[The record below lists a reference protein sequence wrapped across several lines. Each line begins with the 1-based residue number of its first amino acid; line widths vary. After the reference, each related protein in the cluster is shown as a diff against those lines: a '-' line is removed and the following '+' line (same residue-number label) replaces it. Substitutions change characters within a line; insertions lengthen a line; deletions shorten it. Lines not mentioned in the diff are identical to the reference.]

1 MSAYLI
7 VDIEVID
14 QGPYD
19 DYRAQVPELVAK
31 HGGKHLVRGGS
42 FEILEGDWAP
52 HRLVLLE
59 FPTIEAA
66 KGFYDSED
74 YRPLRD
80 IRLNATNSNMVMVE
94 GA

>member
-7 VDIEVID
+7 VDIEVIA

-31 HGGKHLVRGGS
+31 HGGKYLVRGGS

>member
-1 MSAYLI
+1 MSVFLI
-7 VDIEVID
+7 ADIKVT
-14 QGPYD
+14 D
-19 DYRAQVPELVAK
+19 DRWIPDYAANVHEIVSK
-31 HGGKHLVRGGS
+31 HGGKYLVRGGS
-42 FEILEGDWAP
+42 FEILEGDWVP

>member
-14 QGPYD
+14 QGPYH

-31 HGGKHLVRGGS
+31 HGGKYLVRGGS

-52 HRLVLLE
+52 HR
-59 FPTIEAA
+59 
-66 KGFYDSED
+66 
-74 YRPLRD
+74 
-80 IRLNATNSNMVMVE
+80 
-94 GA
+94 

>member
-7 VDIEVID
+7 VDIEVTD

-19 DYRAQVPELVAK
+19 DYRTQVPELVAK
-31 HGGKHLVRGGS
+31 HGGKYLVRGGS

-52 HRLVLLE
+52 NRLVLLE